1 MSINRIVTN
10 LLKSISLLLLLLH
23 PLLLKAQLQ
32 ESAGVDRITIS
43 SKILNEDRMIYIHYP
58 NGKDKKS
65 TTHYPVM
72 YVLDADTH
80 FDLCRQYC
88 EYLSRWDVN
97 VMPEMIV
104 VGITN
109 TDRARDL
116 TPTNTTFNYFGKVES
131 TTDSWLK
138 TSGGNENFFRF
149 IEDEVMPYVNT
160 HYKTQPFNVLGGH
173 SFGGITALNCLLTH
187 PDLFNAYIAVS
198 PSIWW
203 DHQYILK
210 LANQKFQKNGVL
222 NKMLFCSDGNEGVS
236 DESTFHTNLIKFDSL
251 IRSKFIKGLR
261 YEYVYYPTETHMT
274 VPVNSYLEG
283 LRFIFRDWALPPMKG
298 NEVNGEIIE
307 EHYKK
312 ISSLYGYT
320 ILPNERNILDWSA
333 HLMKSNETIDNAISM
348 LEILGKAYPSST
360 SIFIS
365 QGDAYLKK
373 GEKQK
378 AINSFQKAVS
388 LDPNATD
395 VNKKLK
401 ELQSQ

>member
-1 MSINRIVTN
+1 MSINRIASG
-10 LLKSISLLLLLLH
+10 LLKSIYLLIFFN
-23 PLLLKAQLQ
+23 PLLAKAQPQ

-43 SKILNEDRMIYIHYP
+43 SKVLHEDRAIYIHYP
-58 NGKDKKS
+58 KGSDKNP
-65 TTHYPVM
+65 TARYPVL

-131 TTDSWLK
+131 TSDSWLR

-149 IEDEVMPYVNT
+149 IEDEVKPYVNT

-173 SFGGITALNCLLTH
+173 SFGGITALNCMLMH
-187 PDLFNAYIAVS
+187 PDFFNAYIAVS

-210 LANQKFQKNGVL
+210 LANQKLQKNTIL

-236 DESTFHTNLIKFDSL
+236 DGSTFHTNLIKFDSL
-251 IRSKFIKGLR
+251 IKSKSIKGLR

-283 LRFIFRDWALPPMKG
+283 LRFIFRDWALPSMKG

-312 ISSLYGYT
+312 ISILYGYT
-320 ILPNERNILDWSA
+320 ILPNERNILDWST
-333 HLMKSNETIDNAISM
+333 HLVKSNETIDNGISM
-348 LEILGKAYPSST
+348 LEMLGRAYPSSST
-360 SIFIS
+360 IFIS
-365 QGDAYLKK
+365 LGDAYLKK
-373 GEKQK
+373 GETQQ
-378 AINSFQKAVS
+378 AINSFQKAAS
-388 LDPNATD
+388 LDPNGPELK
-395 VNKKLK
+395 KKLK
-401 ELQSQ
+401 ELQRQ